1 MATRLKEMYRDFCY
15 TYAKD
20 RARVEEG
27 RLSQRLRE
35 QELKGTVMAAHLR
48 EAEQRA
54 KVLETGAI
62 AARRRAELGTQK
74 VRTRK
79 RDKSEDTHSVCHV
92 FKAASFG

>member
-1 MATRLKEMYRDFCY
+1 MAARLKEMYRDFCY
-15 TYAKD
+15 SYVKD
-20 RARVEEG
+20 RAKVEEG
-27 RLSQRLRE
+27 RLLQRLRA
-35 QELKGTVMAAHLR
+35 QELRGTVIAAHLR

-79 RDKSEDTHSVCHV
+79 
-92 FKAASFG
+92 